1 MTIGQQIRIRRLELN
16 MTQKQLGKELG
27 IHRQLI
33 SQIERG
39 ASNAS
44 TKRLGKFAAYMRFII
59 IIPRVL
65 LPAGLITEKASPET
79 K

>member
-16 MTQKQLGKELG
+16 MTQAQLGEALN

-39 ASNAS
+39 ASQAS
-44 TKRLGKFAAYMRFII
+44 TKRLGEFAAYMRFTI

-65 LPAGLITEKASPET
+65 LPAGLIAQ
-79 K
+79 

>member
-44 TKRLGKFAAYMRFII
+44 TKRLSKFAVYMKFKIH
-59 IIPRVL
+59 IPRIP
-65 LPAGLITEKASPET
+65 LPAGLIAQ
-79 K
+79 

>member
-16 MTQKQLGKELG
+16 MTQAQLGKELG

-33 SQIERG
+33 SQIERD

-44 TKRLGKFAAYMRFII
+44 TKRLGEFAVFMKFVIH
-59 IIPRVL
+59 IPM
-65 LPAGLITEKASPET
+65 PAGVIKAE
-79 K
+79 

>member
-1 MTIGQQIRIRRLELN
+1 MTIGQQIKIRRLELN
-16 MTQKQLGKELG
+16 LTQAQLGKQLG

-39 ASNAS
+39 AANAS
-44 TKRLGKFAAYMRFII
+44 TKRLGEFA
-59 IIPRVL
+59 VL
-65 LPAGLITEKASPET
+65 MDFVIHVPMPKGVIKAELHQ